1 MKNIEKGFAL
11 PVALL
16 LLVVMTLMGAALVS
30 ISAGDIRANNE
41 KDYSQQAFYAA
52 ESGITHAKKW
62 MKTNTNNLTGSQR
75 NLNNDLRFCKTSFF
89 PNLIGT
95 NGFHASGENLDAVIT
110 GTAGDEKERLSK
122 FSFEYFIAY
131 SPNQD
136 GNNNS
141 PKKKPNT
148 NKTYYTI
155 YSCGCDGSKT
165 KCRSQNNKIVALEAV
180 VTLANQ

>member
-1 MKNIEKGFAL
+1 MKNTEKGFAL

-16 LLVVMTLMGAALVS
+16 LLVVMTLMGVALVS

-41 KDYSQQAFYAA
+41 KDNSQQAFYAA

-62 MKTNTNNLTGSQR
+62 MKTNTDKLSAQK
-75 NLNNDLRFCKTSFF
+75 NLNNKLNFCKTSFF

-95 NGFHASGENLDAVIT
+95 NGFYASRENLNTVIT
-110 GTAGDEKERLSK
+110 GTSGDEQRRLSK

-155 YSCGCDGSKT
+155 YSCGCDGPKNT
-165 KCRSQNNKIVALEAV
+165 CRSQNNKVVALEAV
-180 VTLANQ
+180 VTMANQ